1 MDQAQML
8 QAFNALPPEAQ
19 KLVAELVAFLGKA
32 SRHPKSSRRKNVGSL
47 LDEKFIGLWKDRDD
61 MQDSNTYVRNLRKTE
76 WQ

>member
-1 MDQAQML
+1 MKQAQIL

-19 KLVAELVAFLGKA
+19 KLVAELVVFLGKA
-32 SRHPKSSRRKNVGSL
+32 SRRPESSRKKNSGSL

-61 MQDSNTYVRNLRKTE
+61 MQDSNAYVRNLRQTE